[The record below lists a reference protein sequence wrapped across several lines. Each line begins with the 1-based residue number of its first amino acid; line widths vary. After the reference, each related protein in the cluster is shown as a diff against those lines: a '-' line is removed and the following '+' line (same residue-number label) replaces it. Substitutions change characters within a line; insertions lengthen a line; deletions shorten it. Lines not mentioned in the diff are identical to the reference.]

1 MAEKIRAW
9 GLACLASRVILGGL
23 FILAG
28 VLKLQNPL
36 HFKQAILAFKIT
48 TPEHLTTLATFALP
62 WTELLAGVLLVIGW
76 WARPAAGV
84 LALMLAAFISAMASV
99 MLRGIDTHCSCFGK
113 LEFPCGSSVGW
124 CQIIRNSALL
134 LLAAVVLA
142 RGAGSLAIE
151 RENKA

>member
-9 GLACLASRVILGGL
+9 GLACLVSRVILGGL

-62 WTELLAGVLLVIGW
+62 WTELLAGVLLVLGW

-84 LALMLAAFISAMASV
+84 LALMLAAFIAAMASV

-124 CQIIRNSALL
+124 CQIIRNSVLL
-134 LLAAVVLA
+134 AFAAVVLA

-151 RENKA
+151 RENKP